1 MVAPIIGAWTLLRLL
16 NLMLGGRKI
25 HPRDLKLR
33 NAQIVVGV
41 VQNVLQAMLLVAWMA
56 RRTGDSQSP
65 GAKGASVALR
75 WLGVAYSVMDIYLS
89 TRRYER
95 RSRNTTADDA
105 ISLIALINDRRL
117 LELSAASMA
126 VSFAILLYDVY
137 DIGARAATRGLSRR
151 ERR

>member
-1 MVAPIIGAWTLLRLL
+1 MDGTADGRLAVARG
-16 NLMLGGRKI
+16 
-25 HPRDLKLR
+25 H
-33 NAQIVVGV
+33 
-41 VQNVLQAMLLVAWMA
+41 
-56 RRTGDSQSP
+56 
-65 GAKGASVALR
+65 GASVALR

-137 DIGARAATRGLSRR
+137 DIGARAATQGV
-151 ERR
+151 EP